1 MARLL
6 SMFGSVTTD
15 SQFPKPPPANE
26 IPLTS
31 INWNSSNKSNVLLKL
46 KFLKKENFHM
56 FFDKKSNF
64 YL

>member
-26 IPLTS
+26 IPLKS
-31 INWNSSNKSNVLLKL
+31 INWNSSNKSNVLL
-46 KFLKKENFHM
+46 
-56 FFDKKSNF
+56 
-64 YL
+64 